1 MRREMPLS
9 MLRSLSIL
17 ILSAVTLL
25 PVPAIAEG
33 ACSGHKLLPTPRPE
47 SSCSNVK
54 PRIYAS
60 PNGELRAL
68 VFSVDVSLYAT
79 PDMESRV
86 VIRNSKGDTLTSKD
100 YSSPRGTNGY
110 YVFNAKWSRLAILR
124 LQHVVVGRSFALVI
138 SDDGLQPREE
148 PHRRIERHDRRQADG
163 FSRFP
168 LHRTAYGRRQHVE
181 TTWIVG
187 RQGCCH
193 RRSRGRV
200 RKAGAI
206 FGLELESGRNR
217 VRSGVAAQPTPSRR
231 HCARIPRHAATG
243 GTGSPRFSRRV
254 LPAYALRNKPRCW
267 SSGTTKRTKS
277 S

>member
-68 VFSVDVSLYAT
+68 VFPVDVSLYAT

-110 YVFNAKWSRLAILR
+110 YVFNAKWSPDS
-124 LQHVVVGRSFALVI
+124 QFFVYSM
-138 SDDGLQPREE
+138 S
-148 PHRRIERHDRRQADG
+148 
-163 FSRFP
+163 
-168 LHRTAYGRRQHVE
+168 
-181 TTWIVG
+181 
-187 RQGCCH
+187 
-193 RRSRGRV
+193 
-200 RKAGAI
+200 
-206 FGLELESGRNR
+206 
-217 VRSGVAAQPTPSRR
+217 
-231 HCARIPRHAATG
+231 
-243 GTGSPRFSRRV
+243 
-254 LPAYALRNKPRCW
+254 
-267 SSGTTKRTKS
+267 SSGGHSPWSFPMMVYSREKNRIAGLSDMIGGKPTVSADFHFTGPHTVVASTWKQPGSLDDKVAVTVDLEDAFGKLAPS
-277 S
+277 SD